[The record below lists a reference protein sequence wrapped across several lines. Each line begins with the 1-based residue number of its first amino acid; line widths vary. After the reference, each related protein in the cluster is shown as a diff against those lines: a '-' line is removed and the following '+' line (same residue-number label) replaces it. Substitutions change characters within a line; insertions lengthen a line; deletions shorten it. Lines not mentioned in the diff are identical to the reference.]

1 MVDWASAIKQYG
13 GTGSGQVGIFFD
25 GAGSG
30 PVSISTDCKAELYFS
45 AKVTLNVQIMTF
57 MTLNEKDITTKT
69 GSGSSLS
76 L

>member
-1 MVDWASAIKQYG
+1 MVWASTIKQCC
-13 GTGSGQVGIFFD
+13 GTGSRRVGIFFD

-30 PVSISTDCKAELYFS
+30 PVSISTNCKAELYFS
-45 AKVTLNVQIMTF
+45 AKITLNAQIITF
-57 MTLNEKDITTKT
+57 MTLNEKDITPKT